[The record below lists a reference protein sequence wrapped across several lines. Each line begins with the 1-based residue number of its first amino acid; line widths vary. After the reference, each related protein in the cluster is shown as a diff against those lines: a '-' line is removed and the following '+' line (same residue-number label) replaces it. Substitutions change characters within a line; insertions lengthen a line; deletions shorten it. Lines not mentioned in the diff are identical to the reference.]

1 MYETADKVPSIGS
14 MPVRPVRDI
23 PASAGV
29 RIQHHAHPS
38 QPEGTQVEQGQSVNR
53 ERILQGYQAKQ

>member
-1 MYETADKVPSIGS
+1 
-14 MPVRPVRDI
+14 MPVRPVRDL

-29 RIQHHAHPS
+29 RVQHHAHPS

-53 ERILQGYQAKQ
+53 ERILQGYHAKQ

>member
-14 MPVRPVRDI
+14 MPVRPVRDL

-29 RIQHHAHPS
+29 RVQHHGYPS

>member
-14 MPVRPVRDI
+14 MPVRPVRDL
-23 PASAGV
+23 PAPAGV
-29 RIQHHAHPS
+29 RVQHHAHPS

-53 ERILQGYQAKQ
+53 ERIL